1 MKYIR
6 DYKLFERRGGL
17 TDEQR
22 KFLDEYIRGT
32 WSVNSEGLVDVQGG
46 FYCYRQGLEDFL
58 GIRFGRVSGYFWCW
72 GNQLRT
78 LEGSPRKVG
87 GVFWCYGNQL
97 RTLEGS
103 PRKVGGNFYCHQ
115 NPLIS
120 LEGAP
125 EVIEGKFLFKNTVF
139 RYNLQ
144 SFLNRIDHVKPDVI
158 SLLLT
163 HHFFTPEVIKKQIT
177 KNTDFPYYVSLV
189 WNTEPFKQKQDELKK
204 ILPENILVKIDD
216 LWSIGGYL

>member
-22 KFLDEYIRGT
+22 KFLDEYTRGT
-32 WSVNSEGLVDVQGG
+32 WSVNSEGLVDVEGS
-46 FYCYRQGLEDFL
+46 FYCYGQELEDFL
-58 GIRFGRVSGYFWCW
+58 GIRFGKVSGNFFC
-72 GNQLRT
+72 GDNQLRT
-78 LEGSPRKVG
+78 LEGSPREVG
-87 GVFWCYGNQL
+87 ESFYCDGNQL
-97 RTLEGS
+97 RTLEGAPS
-103 PRKVGGNFYCHQ
+103 EVGGVFYCDR

-125 EVIEGKFLFKNTVF
+125 DVIGVQFWFKYTLFTYK
-139 RYNLQ
+139 LQ
-144 SFLNRIDHVKPDVI
+144 SFLNEIDNIKPDVI

-163 HHFFTPEVIKKQIT
+163 HRFFTPQVIKEQID
-177 KNTDFPYYVSLV
+177 KNPDFPYYVSLV
-189 WNTEPFKQKQDELKK
+189 WNTEVFKQKQDELKR
-204 ILPENILVKIDD
+204 ILPQNILIKIDD

>member
-1 MKYIR
+1 MRYLR
-6 DYKLFERRGGL
+6 DYKLFESRDGL

-22 KFLDEYIRGT
+22 KFLDRYIRGT
-32 WSVNSEGLVDVQGG
+32 WSVNREGLVDVQGD
-46 FYCYRQGLEDFL
+46 FYCPRQGLEDFL
-58 GIRFGRVSGYFWCW
+58 GIRFGKVSGNFWCDGNQLRTLEGSPREVSGSFYCF

-87 GVFWCYGNQL
+87 GFFYCYGN
-97 RTLEGS
+97 
-103 PRKVGGNFYCHQ
+103 PF
-115 NPLIS
+115 IS

-125 EVIEGKFLFKNTVF
+125 EVIKDNFLFKNTVF

-144 SFLNRIDHVKPDVI
+144 SFLNWIDRIKPEEI

-163 HHFFTPEVIKKQIT
+163 HRFFTPQVIKEQIT
-177 KNTDFPYYVSLV
+177 KNRDFPYYVSLV
-189 WNTEPFKQKQDELKK
+189 WNTEPFKQKQEELKK